1 MKSSSWQGKEIRGMI
16 RSLAVNCAPILD
28 CCKNDGKTP
37 AETASDEMV
46 MGAVRAL
53 WEFSLLVSQQNHS
66 DLSLTALDDALN
78 RFYKKKGGFREQK
91 MAMSG
96 TAQADELLARESH
109 QLWEQNIHKILGAM
123 EVQVYGAEMDT
134 TTKRRQFQVL
144 LNRARQASTIWSD
157 ADRERAIERFEGEI
171 YQVTPAKRNLFDKS
185 FQHHK
190 QPPLQEVGTKAT
202 GPRSTFAQKLAQM
215 NTAAG
220 EEVYGAANETAN
232 KRVEFQVRLS
242 DAETEATTLS
252 VADTDC
258 IANQLEREIYG
269 VTSNEQLCFKMEFS
283 IHLIKFEAW
292 WQALGVQEL
301 QKTIQQRVIQRCIL
315 WAIYHC
321 QFGEWVLVTI
331 SPLIF
336 LNSYISPM
344 WKRHI
349 DLQMKSITFDR
360 CWSTMT
366 SVPVLTIWRRLC
378 LILPSKAG
386 TILTLQK
393 FATYYLLPI
402 NGEILAVPI
411 FYLFSIV
418 RQSHFSTT
426 YHNRYII
433 WENPLFMACAEVSN
447 WPHSEMLQTI

>member
-1 MKSSSWQGKEIRGMI
+1 M
-16 RSLAVNCAPILD
+16 
-28 CCKNDGKTP
+28 
-37 AETASDEMV
+37 
-46 MGAVRAL
+46 
-53 WEFSLLVSQQNHS
+53 
-66 DLSLTALDDALN
+66 
-78 RFYKKKGGFREQK
+78 
-91 MAMSG
+91 
-96 TAQADELLARESH
+96 
-109 QLWEQNIHKILGAM
+109 
-123 EVQVYGAEMDT
+123 YGAEMDT

-315 WAIYHC
+315 
-321 QFGEWVLVTI
+321 
-331 SPLIF
+331 
-336 LNSYISPM
+336 
-344 WKRHI
+344 
-349 DLQMKSITFDR
+349 
-360 CWSTMT
+360 
-366 SVPVLTIWRRLC
+366 
-378 LILPSKAG
+378 
-386 TILTLQK
+386 
-393 FATYYLLPI
+393 
-402 NGEILAVPI
+402 
-411 FYLFSIV
+411 
-418 RQSHFSTT
+418 
-426 YHNRYII
+426 
-433 WENPLFMACAEVSN
+433 
-447 WPHSEMLQTI
+447 